1 METVAAGVGL
11 AAGISSVITIV
22 SKTIL
27 SLNTARLKYSEAD
40 LSVELLVGQLY
51 TVRTAL
57 NQVQAFVQESF
68 VDDGQHEDFATDLFV
83 AVEHCK
89 LLVQHIDNQISRLE
103 WLPGEHLQTAGKA
116 RLLLEERI
124 LRDHMILLNNQ
135 ISALNLCLTAF
146 KWWVAL
152 PLFEPSS

>member
-1 METVAAGVGL
+1 METAAAAVGLVAAIGS
-11 AAGISSVITIV
+11 AITIV

-27 SLNTARLKYSEAD
+27 SLNTARLKFSEAD
-40 LSVELLVGQLY
+40 LTVELLVGQLY

-57 NQVQAFVQESF
+57 NQVQAFVRESSISE
-68 VDDGQHEDFATDLFV
+68 DDQHEEFATDLCV

-89 LLVQHIDNQISRLE
+89 LLVQHIDDQISRLD
-103 WLPGEHLQTAGKA
+103 WLPGEHLQGRGKT

-124 LRDHMILLNNQ
+124 LRDNMMLLNNQ

-146 KWWVAL
+146 KW
-152 PLFEPSS
+152 

>member
-1 METVAAGVGL
+1 METGAAAVGLVAGVG
-11 AAGISSVITIV
+11 SVITIV

-27 SLNTARLKYSEAD
+27 SLNTARLKFSEAD
-40 LSVELLVGQLY
+40 LSVELLAGQLY

-68 VDDGQHEDFATDLFV
+68 GYDEQHEDFATDLCV

-89 LLVQHIDNQISRLE
+89 LLVQHIDNQVSRLD
-103 WLPGEHLQTAGKA
+103 WLPGEPLQTCGKA

-124 LRDHMILLNNQ
+124 LRDNIQLLNSQ
-135 ISALNLCLTAF
+135 MSGINLCVTAF
-146 KWWVAL
+146 KA
-152 PLFEPSS
+152 